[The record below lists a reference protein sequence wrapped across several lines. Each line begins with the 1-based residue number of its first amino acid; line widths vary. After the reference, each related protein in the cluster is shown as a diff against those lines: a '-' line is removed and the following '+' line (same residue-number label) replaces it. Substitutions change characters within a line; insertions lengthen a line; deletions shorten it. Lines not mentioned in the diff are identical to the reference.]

1 MTFGTLYLIP
11 TPLGP
16 SPVEYSLPAQV
27 LEIIDNIDLFVVE
40 KPKSARAFLKYA
52 GYSNPISEA
61 KMVSLDKRSTEQDAM
76 DIFMELMQGK
86 NLGILSEAGAP
97 GVADPGSLL
106 VKIAHENNIKVS
118 PLVGPSSFVLALMAS
133 GLNGQGF
140 SFHGYLPINGNER
153 TRKLKDLERFARTQ
167 KQTQIFMETP
177 YRNDAMFESILK
189 TCHPNTQLCIA
200 CDLTLNNEYIKT
212 ASIKDWKGIKPKIN
226 KRPAVFLLY

>member
-16 SPVEYSLPAQV
+16 SPVEYTLPAQV

-52 GYSNPISEA
+52 GYSHPISEA
-61 KMVSLDKRSTEQDAM
+61 KMVALDKRSTEQDAM

-86 NLGILSEAGAP
+86 SLGILSEAGAP

-106 VKIAHENNIKVS
+106 VKIAHENNIKVT
-118 PLVGPSSFVLALMAS
+118 PLVGPSSFLLALMAS

-153 TRKLKDLERFARTQ
+153 ARKLKDLERFARTQ

-200 CDLTLNNEYIKT
+200 CDLTLQNEYIKT